1 MLARRWIIALLLMA
15 LSACTLTQ
23 ERVPPTP
30 LVVTATLSVP
40 LESLTPP
47 PSPSPPSAT
56 PTETNIP
63 TPSPTDSPSPAV
75 SPTPLPPSP
84 TPAPTRTRA
93 APTPLPP
100 LDDGSGGIVPGTG
113 GASAALPVA
122 GLKALP
128 ATLYYLSDDGA
139 LAQVW
144 RLQIGLPAPQ
154 QLSFSTEGVLAF
166 DVGPDGT
173 LAYLTPGGALIVGG
187 VPLLLPPVSGGGQ
200 PRVTALA
207 WSPSGAWLAYTV
219 QTPDAEQTSRGP
231 HEVDGLWLRSADGLT
246 VRLQPSVY
254 DRETGRVFAGPLSWR
269 PDSSEILARCQTAAG
284 AGFCRVIISTSTVV
298 ALSSAT
304 LPPDSLQT
312 MVWNDNGTALVATGG
327 GAVLSVDP
335 ETAQVIPLLAPQ
347 AGYAPLQARQF
358 AEGTLAFVHAPPDVP
373 REVYL
378 IPRDQV
384 QPTLVMGG
392 LPATGRLEVL
402 WDDFA
407 RQVLLVTYESEE
419 ALWGQAIWRDQ
430 GGTLHDLTPL
440 TGAVGAPRW
449 GPTFRAGDEAR
460 VQTSEG
466 DPLNLRATPGGD
478 VVLGL
483 VNGSRVRITGGPRV
497 VEGYRWWRV
506 QTLNG
511 VAGWAVESIR
521 DERGELQRTLLP
533 VG

>member
-1 MLARRWIIALLLMA
+1 MSAHRSIIALLLMA

-47 PSPSPPSAT
+47 PSPVPPSAT
-56 PTETNIP
+56 PTDTD
-63 TPSPTDSPSPAV
+63 TPSPVPTSPPYSEI

-84 TPAPTRTRA
+84 TPVPTRTRA

-128 ATLYYLSDDGA
+128 ATLYYLSNDGA

-154 QLSFSTEGVLAF
+154 QLSFSAEGVIAF

-173 LAYLTPGGALIVGG
+173 LAYLTPGGTLIVGG
-187 VPLLLPPVSGGGQ
+187 VPLLLPPVSGSGQ

-219 QTPDAEQTSRGP
+219 QTPDAAQVSSGP

-254 DRETGRVFAGPLSWR
+254 GAEARRVFAGPLSWR
-269 PDSSEILARCQTAAG
+269 PDSNEILARCQTAAG
-284 AGFCRVIISTSTVV
+284 TGFCRVLISTSAVIPLWT
-298 ALSSAT
+298 AT
-304 LPPDSLQT
+304 QSPDAMLT
-312 MVWNDNGTALVATGG
+312 MTWNDNGTALIATGG

-335 ETAQVIPLLAPQ
+335 ETAQATPLLDSR
-347 AGYAPLQARQF
+347 AGYTPVQARQF
-358 AEGTLAFVHAPPDVP
+358 AEGTLAFVHAPPDAP
-373 REVYL
+373 RTVYL
-378 IPRDQV
+378 LPRGQA
-384 QPTLVMGG
+384 QPTLIMGG
-392 LPATGRLEVL
+392 LPAGGRLEVL

-407 RQVLLVTYESEE
+407 RQVLLITYESEE
-419 ALWGQAIWRDQ
+419 ALWGQPIWRDQ
-430 GGTLHDLTPL
+430 DGALHDLTPL
-440 TGAVGAPRW
+440 TGSVGAPRW

-466 DPLNLRATPGGD
+466 DPLNLRATPAGD

-511 VAGWAVESIR
+511 VSGWAVESIR
-521 DERGELQRTLLP
+521 DARGELQRTLLP